1 MVDRLEKKR
10 KQVRE
15 ALGEVERI
23 ERQGGLSVGQVM
35 TASPSCVAPRLS
47 ALELIKLFHAK
58 GFRHLLVTE
67 ADRLVGV
74 ISDRDVIRCLGPGD
88 APQREVLAQIKAAEI
103 MSSDLVTVEP
113 GMLLEKAAVMML
125 DEGIS
130 CLPVVQDGVLLGIL
144 TNTDLHVVLQILLQM
159 LQHSS
164 LTESGV
170 PTMLIRHN

>member
-1 MVDRLEKKR
+1 MMDRLEKKR
-10 KQVRE
+10 TQVRE
-15 ALGEVERI
+15 ALGDVERL

-35 TASPSCVAPRLS
+35 TATPSCVAPSLS

-67 ADRLVGV
+67 AERLVGV

-88 APQREVLAQIKAAEI
+88 TPQREVLAQITAAEI
-103 MSSDLVTVEP
+103 MSSDLVTVGP

-130 CLPVVQDGVLLGIL
+130 CLPVVQEGVLLGIL
-144 TNTDLHVVLQILLQM
+144 TNTDLHVVLQILLQT
-159 LQHSS
+159 LRHSR
-164 LTESGV
+164 LAESNIPAV
-170 PTMLIRHN
+170 LIRHN